1 MRNACSNSSTD
12 KILARGSCSSSAEK
26 YASSGSSSS
35 LSSGSDFTS
44 SSEDGSTSS
53 RSVLMLA
60 SFEPTTGT
68 SVSVAARRAS

>member
-12 KILARGSCSSSAEK
+12 NILARGSCSSSAEK

-53 RSVLMLA
+53 RSVLLA

-68 SVSVAARRAS
+68 SVSVAVRRAS